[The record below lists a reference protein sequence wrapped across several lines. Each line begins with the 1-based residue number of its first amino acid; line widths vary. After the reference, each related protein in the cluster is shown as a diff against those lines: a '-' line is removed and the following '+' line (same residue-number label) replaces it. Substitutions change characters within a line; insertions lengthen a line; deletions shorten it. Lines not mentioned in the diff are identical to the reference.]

1 MKYIFT
7 IAVLCAITG
16 FALAQDRMFA
26 YTYQT
31 NVLNKGD
38 VDLEFWHTLA
48 FGKKGEFSPYVFGQ
62 HLDQRLEFE
71 IGVGK
76 NIQTAFYLNS
86 ELFTY
91 ADTSSSDLN
100 RELKLSFSNEWKWKL
115 SDPVAN
121 GVGFAL
127 YEELEVGG
135 NNLEFE
141 TKLIFDKR
149 WQKDL
154 LAFNVVSVYEIER
167 EVLREHHVTS
177 VEWEHSSP
185 VELYLGYLHFFKPQF
200 GVGLEV
206 RNNNEIAK
214 EDGWMNSVVFAG
226 PVVHVSIGKFFAN
239 ISALPQLGNLHK
251 TDSAP
256 GNLDLNAFEKAEVR
270 LLIGYGL

>member
-1 MKYIFT
+1 
-7 IAVLCAITG
+7 
-16 FALAQDRMFA
+16 
-26 YTYQT
+26 
-31 NVLNKGD
+31 
-38 VDLEFWHTLA
+38 
-48 FGKKGEFSPYVFGQ
+48 
-62 HLDQRLEFE
+62 
-71 IGVGK
+71 
-76 NIQTAFYLNS
+76 
-86 ELFTY
+86 
-91 ADTSSSDLN
+91 
-100 RELKLSFSNEWKWKL
+100 LKLSFSSEWKWKL

-135 NNLEFE
+135 NNIEFE

-167 EVLREHHVTS
+167 EVLRENHVTS
-177 VEWEHSSP
+177 VEWESSSP

-214 EDGWMNSVVFAG
+214 EEGWMNAVVFAG

-239 ISALPQLGNLHK
+239 LSALPQLVNLHK
-251 TDSAP
+251 TDAAP